1 MDHSAPNHRTRKLN
15 LSLRSGKKLRRT
27 DDVEP
32 SAAMSRSPVTS
43 TVSPVRSTRAVA
55 TTPPRVSSGASNDRN
70 WWPHSTVT
78 AGGSSSCSRRCR
90 SPQRAA
96 RKLKSSS
103 LVSVRA
109 AFVSLSVALFCGGL
123 KTVSSQLPMER
134 DESERSGEG
143 GGAYQIDGERQ
154 RGRVGSPPRDPAR
167 EGLHRLRVE
176 AQAGARAAPGR
187 RRRRLLQHNQL
198 PSRASHGMSA
208 R

>member
-1 MDHSAPNHRTRKLN
+1 MGNVTLDQKSSNEMRRKMN

-55 TTPPRVSSGASNDRN
+55 TTPRVSSGASNDRN

-90 SPQRAA
+90 SPQCAA

-103 LVSVRA
+103 LASVRA
-109 AFVSLSVALFCGGL
+109 AFVSLSVALFCGL
-123 KTVSSQLPMER
+123 KRSTRNFQWISPQRHER
-134 DESERSGEG
+134 GRSGEG

-154 RGRVGSPPRDPAR
+154 RGRVDSPPRDPA
-167 EGLHRLRVE
+167 
-176 AQAGARAAPGR
+176 
-187 RRRRLLQHNQL
+187 
-198 PSRASHGMSA
+198 
-208 R
+208 